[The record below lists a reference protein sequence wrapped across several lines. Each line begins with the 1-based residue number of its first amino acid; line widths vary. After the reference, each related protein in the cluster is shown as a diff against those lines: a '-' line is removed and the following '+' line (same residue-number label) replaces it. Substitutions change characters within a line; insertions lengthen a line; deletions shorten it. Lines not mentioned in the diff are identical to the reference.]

1 VNSIDRTPRPPP
13 PPPDV
18 AAALRGKGVLPS
30 AQRIE
35 IARVVLNACDHPSA
49 DDVLERVRARLP
61 VVSRATVYN
70 TLNLFVEKGLLRAL
84 HLSAGR
90 VVFDPKT
97 EPHHHFVDE
106 DTGRIDDVPWDRLA
120 VKGVDR
126 LAGVDVTQYQVVVH
140 GRRKP

>member
-1 VNSIDRTPRPPP
+1 MQARP
-13 PPPDV
+13 V
-18 AAALRGKGVLPS
+18 RRALHGVLLLDKPLGWTS
-30 AQRIE
+30 NDALQK
-35 IARVVLNACDHPSA
+35 S
-49 DDVLERVRARLP
+49 
-61 VVSRATVYN
+61 
-70 TLNLFVEKGLLRAL
+70 KGLLRAL

-126 LAGVDVTQYQVVVH
+126 LAGVDVKQYQVVVH